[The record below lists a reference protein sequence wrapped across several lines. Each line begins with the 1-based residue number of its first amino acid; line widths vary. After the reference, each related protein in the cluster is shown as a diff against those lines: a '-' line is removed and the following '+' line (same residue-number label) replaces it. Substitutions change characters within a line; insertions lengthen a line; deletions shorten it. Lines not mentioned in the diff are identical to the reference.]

1 MADVSPSPSLVVG
14 AVIALREWFVS
25 LNLTMK
31 NFVRSGGYALVI
43 LLVFW
48 CAYLFERN
56 VLNRHPMGI
65 RFIRE
70 GSEAAMRYITIPHII
85 IGFLFMVSSPKN
97 QTRTK
102 RMWVAG
108 LFLAGVALCMIYG
121 MNGGKA
127 NTLLYASVYLYFLV
141 HELRDEAMFYTVLG
155 DAAPIADKT
164 VFQKLIR
171 SMVALIVL
179 SVAAVVWSVVPFGA
193 LDKKLATSVAQFLGS
208 QSLGVKLLLSLAP
221 SIALA
226 AAYRWTF
233 MRYSARLGYSGPR
246 EMMGAHSTLF
256 KLMFAVPGVLFAG
269 LVLTQ
274 RPYMIILFHVV
285 AWYVF
290 ALYQFKK
297 YPPRNPIKGLWSW
310 MRATPNGFRTLHIGL
325 VIGLMMTGLV
335 WTLWLGQTNYL
346 YWLLAPDA
354 FLYWTIMHITVSF
367 VPR

>member
-1 MADVSPSPSLVVG
+1 MADVSPSPSIQVG
-14 AVIALREWFVS
+14 VIDAMREKYAS
-25 LNLTMK
+25 MNLTMR

-56 VLNRHPMGI
+56 VLNRHPMDI

-108 LFLAGVALCMIYG
+108 LFMTGVALCTIYG

-127 NTLLYASVYLYFLV
+127 NTLLYASVYLYFIV

-155 DAAPIADKT
+155 DAAPIADKA
-164 VFQKLIR
+164 VFQKMIR
-171 SMVALIVL
+171 AVIALIVL
-179 SVAAVVWSVVPFGA
+179 SIAAVVWSVVPFGA
-193 LDKKLATSVAQFLGS
+193 LDKKLAPSVAQYLGA
-208 QSLGVKLLLSLAP
+208 QSMGIKILMSAAP
-221 SIALA
+221 AIALA
-226 AAYRWTF
+226 AAYRRTLVS
-233 MRYSARLGYSGPR
+233 YSARLGYSGPR
-246 EMMGAHSTLF
+246 EMMRTHSTLF

-274 RPYMIILFHVV
+274 RPYVIILFHVV

-297 YPPRNPIKGLWSW
+297 YPPKNPIKGLWSW

-325 VIGLMMTGLV
+325 VVGLMTTGLV
-335 WTLWLGQTNYL
+335 WTLWMGQTDYL